1 VAAPSSL
8 VELNCL
14 LDNFIPLTKK
24 VSVAKDLALQ
34 KEAEALEKIL
44 ARTWMVLPYLRE
56 SNEPSQCPLINETK
70 TVPTGQDNGFRV
82 NNRLTLMEDGPHL
95 VRLFTVEHFGTATP
109 CFEIADTKEI
119 SCLDA
124 VKCFGFEAICAGLV
138 EMLKCQASFDVEFR
152 ELQARIEKAGTI
164 LALHEEKFKVECQAD
179 ETAML
184 CANL

>member
-1 VAAPSSL
+1 MAAPSSL
-8 VELNCL
+8 PELNAL

-44 ARTWMVLPYLRE
+44 ARTWIILPYLRE

-70 TVPTGQDNGFRV
+70 TVPTGQDSGFSIS
-82 NNRLTLMEDGPHL
+82 NKLTLIEDGPRL
-95 VRLFTVEHFGTATP
+95 VRSFTVEHWGTSNP
-109 CFEIADTKEI
+109 CFEVNDAKEI

-124 VKCFGFEAICAGLV
+124 VKCFGFETICAGLT

-164 LALHEEKFKVECQAD
+164 LALHEEKFRVECRAD
-179 ETAML
+179 EETVI
-184 CANL
+184 CAH